1 MCDVRVASMWKR
13 ISALLLDLILLAILA
28 TGVGFAVSRIVSYD
42 EKAQAL
48 QTVIDSYTKE
58 YEERYHISFD
68 ISEEDYDKLSEEEKA
83 TYKEA
88 QEQLSQALESDE
100 AAQASYR
107 RVMTLTVLIVSVG
120 IFFAFLVL
128 EFAVPL
134 LFRDGRTVGK
144 YVFSLCLVRENSVR
158 VTPLQLFI
166 RAILGKYTIET
177 MVPAYIILMMFFG
190 AITPLVALIFIGVLL
205 ILQIILMSVTKYNQS
220 LHDLL
225 AGTVCAD
232 RESQKIFESAE
243 ALAEYKE
250 QIALESSNL
259 SQAGSTEE
267 HES

>member
-1 MCDVRVASMWKR
+1 MCDIQVASTWKR

-28 TGVGFAVSRIVSYD
+28 TGFGYLVSRIVSYD
-42 EKAQAL
+42 EKAQVV
-48 QTVIDSYTKE
+48 QSYIDQYEKE
-58 YEERYHISFD
+58 YEERYHISFS
-68 ISEEDYDKLSEEEKA
+68 ISEEDFEKLSEEEKA
-83 TYKEA
+83 TYNKA
-88 QEQLSQALESDE
+88 QEELSAALESDE
-100 AAQASYR
+100 AAQAAYR
-107 RVMTLTVLIVSVG
+107 LVMTLTVLIVSIG

-144 YVFSLCLVRENSVR
+144 FVFSLCLVRENGVR
-158 VTPLQLFI
+158 VSPPQLFI
-166 RAILGKYTIET
+166 RAILGKYAIET
-177 MVPAYIILMMFFG
+177 MIPAYIIIMMLFG
-190 AITPLVALIFIGVLL
+190 AISSLIAIVFICV
-205 ILQIILMSVTKYNQS
+205 ILFLQVILMSVTKYNQS
-220 LHDLL
+220 LHDML